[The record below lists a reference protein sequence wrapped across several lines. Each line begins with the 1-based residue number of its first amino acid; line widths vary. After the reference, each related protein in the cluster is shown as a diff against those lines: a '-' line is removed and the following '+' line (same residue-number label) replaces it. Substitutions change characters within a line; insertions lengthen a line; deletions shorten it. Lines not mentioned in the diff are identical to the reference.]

1 MIGEMASISTIL
13 TESSL
18 RSNGVR
24 QWDLFLKKCIKSE
37 LEFKIHF
44 TPVPIDNWY
53 SCQWWRPIWKIIRTY
68 GSGLDPSRTSISPDY
83 IGHVP
88 YLDGLFTSLRC
99 TLNIFSWIWLIDCF
113 MTAPIMKISII
124 SLRTANR
131 VPPTQNLNIQYPV
144 SIVWFWTYT
153 FIFKINPTNVT
164 FLTVSHSWRQIFAT
178 WGQ

>member
-1 MIGEMASISTIL
+1 MSSKYISLQSQLITDTVASGGD
-13 TESSL
+13 
-18 RSNGVR
+18 RFGK
-24 QWDLFLKKCIKSE
+24 LFE
-37 LEFKIHF
+37 LMDQ
-44 TPVPIDNWY
+44 V
-53 SCQWWRPIWKIIRTY
+53 C
-68 GSGLDPSRTSISPDY
+68 PSRTSISPDY

-99 TLNIFSWIWLIDCF
+99 TLNIFSWIWLIDWF

>member
-1 MIGEMASISTIL
+1 MSSKYISLQSQLITDTVASGGD
-13 TESSL
+13 
-18 RSNGVR
+18 RFGK
-24 QWDLFLKKCIKSE
+24 LFE
-37 LEFKIHF
+37 LMDQ
-44 TPVPIDNWY
+44 V
-53 SCQWWRPIWKIIRTY
+53 C
-68 GSGLDPSRTSISPDY
+68 PSRTAISPDY